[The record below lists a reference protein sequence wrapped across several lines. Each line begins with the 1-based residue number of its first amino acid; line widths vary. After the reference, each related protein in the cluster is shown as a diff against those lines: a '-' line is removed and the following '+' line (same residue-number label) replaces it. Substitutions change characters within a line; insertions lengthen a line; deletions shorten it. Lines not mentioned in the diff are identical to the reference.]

1 MREETVERRL
11 VELARRHGGIA
22 RKWVSPGVRG
32 VPDRIVILPGGR
44 VFFVEVKRP
53 GGKPRAD
60 QVVQL
65 NQLRQLGCDVYVVD
79 DADKFFEEIVDS

>member
-1 MREETVERRL
+1 MREEAVEQRL
-11 VELARRHGGIA
+11 VTLARRHGGIA

-44 VFFVEVKRP
+44 VYFVEVKRP

-65 NQLRQLGCDVYVVD
+65 RQLRELGCNVYVVD
-79 DADKFFEEIVDS
+79 DADKFFAEIVDS